1 MDKTVLVTGCSSG
14 FGKLLVGEFLEK
26 GWRVHATMRGLAD
39 RTSLLHEEKRRHGER
54 LVLHELDVAETV
66 QRSRVARELRALDC
80 LVNNA
85 GYGLFGALED
95 LSEEQLRRQ
104 LEVNFFGAVLL
115 TRELLPL
122 LRASRGRIIN
132 VSSILGLTGFP
143 LASAYCAS
151 KYALEGFSEALY
163 HELKPHGVQVAV
175 VEPGGFRTDFSKKMA
190 LADGAASK
198 ASPYRVQTAN
208 LRRWQEKRAA
218 GRGVPPERVVR
229 SIVRLAGVHTMPLRT
244 VVGADATA
252 ANLLQRLLPFNWA
265 PSLMSKVFQRQL
277 TKPVEGAA

>member
-1 MDKTVLVTGCSSG
+1 MDKTVLITGCSSG
-14 FGKLLVGEFLEK
+14 FGKLLVSEFLEK
-26 GWRVHATMRGLAD
+26 GWTVHATLRDSAKRAD
-39 RTSLLHEEKRRHGER
+39 LFSEAESRNKGRFF
-54 LVLHELDVAETV
+54 LHELDVADARHRSETAKSLP
-66 QRSRVARELRALDC
+66 RLDV

-104 LEVNFFGAVLL
+104 MEVNFFGAVLL

-143 LASAYCAS
+143 LASAYCSS

-190 LADGAASK
+190 LAAGASSAQ
-198 ASPYRVQTAN
+198 SPYRVQTGN
-208 LRRWQEKRAA
+208 LRRWQERRAA

-229 SIVRLAGVHTMPLRT
+229 SIVRLAGTHSMPLRT

-252 ANLLQRLLPFNWA
+252 ANLLHRLLPLNWA
-265 PSLMSKVFQRQL
+265 PSLMSKIFTKQL
-277 TKPVEGAA
+277 TKPLEDAA